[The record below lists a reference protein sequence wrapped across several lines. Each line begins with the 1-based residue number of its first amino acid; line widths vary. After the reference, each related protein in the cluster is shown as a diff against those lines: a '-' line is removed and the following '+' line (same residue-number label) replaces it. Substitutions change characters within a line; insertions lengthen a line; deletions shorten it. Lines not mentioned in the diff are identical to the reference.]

1 MQWKWLSH
9 QKASKGEL
17 PRLLRCQQRRASTAP
32 EMPAEPWPVREAG
45 KDLMMDDRRIED
57 RKAGL
62 ARGGTLTFVRKWDS
76 GETQM
81 HSPSKVNGGFK
92 PKFRLVVK

>member
-1 MQWKWLSH
+1 
-9 QKASKGEL
+9 
-17 PRLLRCQQRRASTAP
+17 
-32 EMPAEPWPVREAG
+32 
-45 KDLMMDDRRIED
+45 MMDDRRIED